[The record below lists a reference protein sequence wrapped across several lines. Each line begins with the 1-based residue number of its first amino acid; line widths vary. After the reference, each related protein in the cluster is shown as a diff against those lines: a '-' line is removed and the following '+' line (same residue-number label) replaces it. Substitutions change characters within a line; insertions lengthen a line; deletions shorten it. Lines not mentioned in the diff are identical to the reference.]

1 MFQVCMPVWRK
12 SNAAEIVA
20 PHIDIQKTANPT
32 QADAG
37 DAITYTVTVTH
48 LPDSTAPAFQVVIT
62 DPLNATNL
70 TYVPGSASV
79 TGSPG
84 AAVTASPQYGVNGQT
99 DVFAIGTNGQLHVSW
114 VEGGGAWNGPVSLS
128 PAPHIALA
136 ALQDSGGRFIE
147 VNGADF
153 TPNGKVT
160 LAYDI
165 SSGGGPTTHQTG
177 ETTALADGAG
187 AFSSR
192 IQVNL
197 TDISRAGV
205 WANDVATNRGASGS
219 L

>member
-1 MFQVCMPVWRK
+1 MTINGVAASPQYGVDGQTDVFFIGTNGQLNVSWVEGGGTWNGPVGLG
-12 SNAAEIVA
+12 
-20 PHIDIQKTANPT
+20 P
-32 QADAG
+32 AG
-37 DAITYTVTVTH
+37 VF
-48 LPDSTAPAFQVVIT
+48 P
-62 DPLNATNL
+62 
-70 TYVPGSASV
+70 
-79 TGSPG
+79 PG

-114 VEGGGAWNGPVSLS
+114 VEGGGTWNGPVGLG

-136 ALQDSGGRFIE
+136 ALQDGGGRFIE

-153 TPNGKVT
+153 TPNGSVL

-165 SSGGGPTTHQTG
+165 SAGGGPTTHQTG
-177 ETTALADGAG
+177 ETTATANGAG

-197 TDISRAGV
+197 TDVSAAGV
-205 WANDVATNRGASGS
+205 WATDRATNRGASAS